1 MNDDEE
7 KMLKEAAKDL
17 FNNWLIFEPNH
28 TDEIKE
34 KIIQNIE
41 NNIDNSYEEFDKLL
55 SIESTNR
62 LYKGHEI
69 NIGESKKLR
78 KIKSPGLIVLISNE
92 PIHEINQRLTAY
104 IKNKNEKTNEYNKSK
119 QIIEQIL
126 TIKEYIKI
134 NEEEIEEDIKYENTE
149 EALEKYIINE
159 IKINEKW
166 KQVKNKIKEDAKNKI
181 EQIINNNIINVE
193 ELERIIADLRKSLA
207 RMSKEKIKEIEIGNE
222 LDNLNNINEEVK
234 QNFKIK
240 EKTSRKA

>member
-1 MNDDEE
+1 M
-7 KMLKEAAKDL
+7 
-17 FNNWLIFEPNH
+17 
-28 TDEIKE
+28 
-34 KIIQNIE
+34 
-41 NNIDNSYEEFDKLL
+41 
-55 SIESTNR
+55 
-62 LYKGHEI
+62 
-69 NIGESKKLR
+69 R

-92 PIHEINQRLTAY
+92 PIHEINQRLTVY

-166 KQVKNKIKEDAKNKI
+166 KQVKNKNKEDSKNKI

-222 LDNLNNINEEVK
+222 LDNLNI
-234 QNFKIK
+234 F
-240 EKTSRKA
+240 